1 MTPLGLYVRS
11 RLHRRIFV
19 WFGASILLTGV
30 TVAIVMFL
38 VGGSGASWRRELN
51 GARSFVGGRLERVWD
66 DPVERDAL
74 VLAMV
79 SDLNIDVVLTDAE
92 RRPIAT
98 YGAPCKKPGLTA
110 PVVREGKVLGHAL
123 ICVERHRPHSL
134 WRTVLALLV
143 AGAVLWGISRKI
155 ARRLARP
162 LSEVARVAQDI
173 GAGRLASRA
182 SIGRHERGEARVLA
196 DAINDMAARIQQQMA
211 DQRELLAAVSHEIRT
226 PLSRIRLIAELLR
239 DGSPGAGPDGEDG
252 SADANPGG
260 EDDSAGA
267 GPGRKGGG
275 ASAARSKLYD
285 DLDREVIDIDS
296 LVGELLASSRLDFA
310 ALTPSLLDAVVVA
323 ERALDR
329 AGIDATVLEVDGETS
344 PAFTGDPT
352 VIARALANLID
363 NARKHGGG
371 VDRLRVKTRPGLV
384 AFEVED
390 RGAGFEPGEE
400 ARAFESFY
408 RRVGRP
414 APDHGS
420 LGLGLALVKRIAEA
434 HGGRAYA
441 ENRDDGGARVGIEL
455 VAPR

>member
-38 VGGSGASWRRELN
+38 VGGSGVSWRRELD

-79 SDLNIDVVLTDAE
+79 TDLNIDVVLTDAD

-123 ICVERHRPHSL
+123 LCVDRHRPHSL

-143 AGAVLWGISRKI
+143 AGAVLWGVSRKI

-196 DAINDMAARIQQQMA
+196 DSINDMAARIQQQMA

-239 DGSPGAGPDGEDG
+239 DGSANAGPGGGDDGAG
-252 SADANPGG
+252 AVPGG
-260 EDDSAGA
+260 E
-267 GPGRKGGG
+267 GGG

-329 AGIDATVLEVDGETS
+329 AGIDATVLEVDGASS

-441 ENRDDGGARVGIEL
+441 ENREDGGARVGIEL
-455 VAPR
+455 IAPS